1 LGLTVGRRSRAFT
14 LVEMM
19 IVVVIVGIL
28 ATLAVVGYHKLIT
41 SSHVS
46 EATNM
51 VQSIRLAQESYR
63 SETQQYADISVSLA
77 SYYPNATPTGT
88 VATGWGA
95 VCAGSICKQDWSVLP
110 LHVDGPVIFGYATR
124 AGPANSSPP
133 SITGV
138 GGIPATSPT
147 DWFIVSAY
155 CDIDSAGSPLGTSVY
170 TTSWS
175 NQIFTFNEG
184 Q

>member
-1 LGLTVGRRSRAFT
+1 MGRRSRGFT
-14 LVEMM
+14 LIEMM

-28 ATLAVVGYHKLIT
+28 ATLAVAGYRKLVN

-63 SETQQYADISVSLA
+63 SETQQYADISVSLT
-77 SYYPNATPTGT
+77 SYYPSSTPTGK
-88 VATGWGA
+88 VLTGWGA
-95 VCAGSICKQDWSVLP
+95 ACPGSVCKQDWSALP
-110 LHVDGPVIFGYATR
+110 LHVDGPVLFGYVTK

-133 SITGV
+133 GITGV
-138 GGIPATSPT
+138 GGIPATSAT
-147 DWFIVSAY
+147 DWFIVGAY

-170 TTSWS
+170 GTSWS
-175 NQIFTFNEG
+175 NQIFVINEG